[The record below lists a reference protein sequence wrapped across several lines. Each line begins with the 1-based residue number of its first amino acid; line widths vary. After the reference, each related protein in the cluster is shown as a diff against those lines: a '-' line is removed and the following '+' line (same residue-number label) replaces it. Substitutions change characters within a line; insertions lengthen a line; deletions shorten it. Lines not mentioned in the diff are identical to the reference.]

1 MLKIISIMMTVWKME
16 MLIQKIFCWWW
27 CWCWWCWWGQCR
39 CLWGILHPTW
49 LRSRGSSGSWELL
62 APHNATALNQIIF
75 INTYWKLYHSIQEW
89 TGRGGAIPHGSSRQF
104 FLKKKWT
111 EKLWLISR
119 QFQWFNC
126 FNMHV
131 YSLCD
136 AQIFGTY
143 ILYTISL
150 AFAFLIYAAS

>member
-75 INTYWKLYHSIQEW
+75 INTYWKWYHSIQEW
-89 TGRGGAIPHGSSRQF
+89 TRAGRRYSTWVLKAIFPKKWAKVL
-104 FLKKKWT
+104 FLKRSQVAGLVW
-111 EKLWLISR
+111 E
-119 QFQWFNC
+119 FQICKETLF
-126 FNMHV
+126 H
-131 YSLCD
+131 SLYD
-136 AQIFGTY
+136 AQH
-143 ILYTISL
+143 ILRPKKSCNNFFRKL
-150 AFAFLIYAAS
+150 D

>member
-75 INTYWKLYHSIQEW
+75 INTYWKWYHSIQEW
-89 TGRGGAIPHGSSRQF
+89 TRAGRRYSTWVLKAIFP
-104 FLKKKWT
+104 KKKVSKSSVSA
-111 EKLWLISR
+111 KLLGWCEDSKYVKKLS
-119 QFQWFNC
+119 
-126 FNMHV
+126 
-131 YSLCD
+131 S
-136 AQIFGTY
+136 
-143 ILYTISL
+143 ILYVMHSAHL
-150 AFAFLIYAAS
+150 AYLQTKEVL